1 MSDYLVILILVIS
14 VVVISAMVTA
24 MVIRERDRKK
34 LEYML
39 DAFEDEELNFR
50 FQENSK
56 FNKTLNRIKWIVEKR
71 RQQNE
76 QESWSKLIRVLTH
89 EIMNTVSPIASLSE
103 ALSEQMNMPSAKMD
117 VKAGLETISS
127 SSKDLIKFVE
137 SYRELTGVAR
147 SVKKAIMV
155 KHVIGKVIELTSEQ
169 CAEFGAKCSFIEKT
183 SDAIIY
189 ADESQIS
196 RILINLIKN
205 ALQAGATAVQISVEI
220 DADEQTLIRVM
231 NNGEAITPESQD
243 QIFIPFFTTKNEGTG
258 IGLSLSRQIM
268 RAHNGTLDLTH
279 SDASSTEFLLTF
291 K

>member
-14 VVVISAMVTA
+14 VVVITAMVTA

-127 SSKDLIKFVE
+127 SSKDLINFFD
-137 SYRELTGVAR
+137 Y
-147 SVKKAIMV
+147 I
-155 KHVIGKVIELTSEQ
+155 
-169 CAEFGAKCSFIEKT
+169 
-183 SDAIIY
+183 
-189 ADESQIS
+189 
-196 RILINLIKN
+196 ILII
-205 ALQAGATAVQISVEI
+205 EI
-220 DADEQTLIRVM
+220 F
-231 NNGEAITPESQD
+231 NNYYK
-243 QIFIPFFTTKNEGTG
+243 FY
-258 IGLSLSRQIM
+258 L
-268 RAHNGTLDLTH
+268 
-279 SDASSTEFLLTF
+279 
-291 K
+291 

>member
-1 MSDYLVILILVIS
+1 MSDYLVILILAIS
-14 VVVISAMVTA
+14 VVVITAMVTA

-127 SSKDLIKFVE
+127 SSKEPNK
-137 SYRELTGVAR
+137 SS
-147 SVKKAIMV
+147 SVN
-155 KHVIGKVIELTSEQ
+155 
-169 CAEFGAKCSFIEKT
+169 
-183 SDAIIY
+183 SD
-189 ADESQIS
+189 
-196 RILINLIKN
+196 
-205 ALQAGATAVQISVEI
+205 I
-220 DADEQTLIRVM
+220 D
-231 NNGEAITPESQD
+231 
-243 QIFIPFFTTKNEGTG
+243 K
-258 IGLSLSRQIM
+258 
-268 RAHNGTLDLTH
+268 
-279 SDASSTEFLLTF
+279 STESGNS
-291 K
+291 